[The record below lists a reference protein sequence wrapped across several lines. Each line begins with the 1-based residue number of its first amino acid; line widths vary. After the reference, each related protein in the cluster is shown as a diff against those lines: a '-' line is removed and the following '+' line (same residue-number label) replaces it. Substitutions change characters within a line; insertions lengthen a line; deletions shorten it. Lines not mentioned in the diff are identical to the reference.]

1 MSRQPGERVCDQH
14 VEATLGELH
23 ELRAACS
30 RYSLSHV
37 LEESIEL
44 ESTPAVTV
52 KEQAKT
58 HGRR

>member
-1 MSRQPGERVCDQH
+1 MSGQPGERVCDQH
-14 VEATLGELH
+14 VEELLGELH
-23 ELRAACS
+23 ELRGACF
-30 RYSLSHV
+30 RYILSHV

-44 ESTPAVTV
+44 ESTPVVNA